1 MAVGLDSGVGEGV
14 ALGEAVGVGFG
25 VAEGVGLGLGEGVG
39 VVFRVPEALNPAARK
54 RQRERTMKSEAVTGF
69 LLGVV
74 FTINSSRRRGLWQ
87 FGGRYYK
94 SQRARQDYFFRFV
107 SFLLA
112 TQMGAHLTTVL
123 CD

>member
-25 VAEGVGLGLGEGVG
+25 VAEGVGLGLGVG
-39 VVFRVPEALNPAARK
+39 VVFGAPEALKPAARK
-54 RQRERTMKSEAVTGF
+54 RQRERTMKREAITGF

-74 FTINSSRRRGLWQ
+74 FTVNPRRRRRLWQ

-94 SQRARQDYFFRFV
+94 SRRARQDYFFRFV

-112 TQMGAHLTTVL
+112 AQMGAHLTTVL